1 MHVDLVNSPVSGKNP
16 TPSRDIGQEIV
27 SALADLSL
35 DGVSIFFNDHNAV
48 RDGSASDWL

>member
-16 TPSRDIGQEIV
+16 TSSADIGQEIIN
-27 SALADLSL
+27 ALMDLSL
-35 DGVSIFFNDHNAV
+35 DGVSIYFNDHNAV